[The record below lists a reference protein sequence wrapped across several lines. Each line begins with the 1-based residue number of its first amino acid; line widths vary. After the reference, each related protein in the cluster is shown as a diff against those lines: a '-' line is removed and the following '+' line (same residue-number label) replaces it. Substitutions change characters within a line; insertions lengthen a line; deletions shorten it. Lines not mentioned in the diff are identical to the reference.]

1 MKSSKSAKHNGQ
13 SDVFTSFPNFFLS
26 YKSLPSCRW
35 HADLEIILSQI
46 DLEIILSQI
55 DQVQNIYCEKF
66 AGEMAIFCKCRKY
79 TKLQEWKTQE
89 TFQREK
95 FHVSESIP
103 VQQSLSPEMQ
113 IFFFSFVWY
122 VCFFGWILAFLG
134 TYKYKCMFWVVFKG
148 THLVYFVQKFFPSHQ
163 ELCLRLARVSEE
175 DWDWQDWALKMQ
187 VFEDDS
193 RRF

>member
-1 MKSSKSAKHNGQ
+1 MQSLREATSDSRSWVKSLIQIDILNSNRINQ
-13 SDVFTSFPNFFLS
+13 QNTFNWTIRCVFTSFPNFFLS

-35 HADLEIILSQI
+35 HADLEMILSQI

-113 IFFFSFVWY
+113 ISFFFSFVWY
-122 VCFFGWILAFLG
+122 VCFSGWILAFLG
-134 TYKYKCMFWVVFKG
+134 FYVC
-148 THLVYFVQKFFPSHQ
+148 
-163 ELCLRLARVSEE
+163 
-175 DWDWQDWALKMQ
+175 
-187 VFEDDS
+187 FES
-193 RRF
+193 C

>member
-1 MKSSKSAKHNGQ
+1 MTRRSGNNIVTNWSGNNIVTNWSSPKHILWE
-13 SDVFTSFPNFFLS
+13 V
-26 YKSLPSCRW
+26 CRW
-35 HADLEIILSQI
+35 
-46 DLEIILSQI
+46 
-55 DQVQNIYCEKF
+55 N
-66 AGEMAIFCKCRKY
+66 GKY